1 MRENMDTNTIVF
13 GDTHMGAHQNS
24 LSWLQH
30 QLNFFEKQ
38 FIPYLEQ
45 LKNQD
50 TSKNINLIHLGDVYD
65 IRTSLNGV
73 IVEET
78 KKLFKKLSGLCNQ
91 FLIISGNHDHYYN
104 EKANPCNIDLTLSN
118 ISDNIKIFSDANIHV
133 EFLDNKNE
141 IGIFIPWF
149 AMLEDSN
156 LIHLQQLIQ
165 KFSSN
170 KDSRIKV
177 FCHTNLSDTTNPIIQ
192 WLSKQ
197 NHIEVYSGHMHNP
210 VLSTSL
216 PKHFHNMGSCFYFNF
231 NDTTPRFFYNITTGQ
246 SFQNT
251 TSPRYHN
258 LNESNIDSI
267 KLFSPI
273 DYINL
278 YVSAE
283 YLESNYKKIKEL
295 RIVYPNI
302 NIIPNSYTQDIS
314 VESYNLQQFSKQNM
328 LQYITQYIPTHLQDL
343 YKSFL

>member
-13 GDTHMGAHQNS
+13 GDTHYGSHQNS

-38 FIPYLEQ
+38 FIPYLESLQ
-45 LKNQD
+45 SN
-50 TSKNINLIHLGDVYD
+50 SKSINLIHLGDVYD
-65 IRTSLNGV
+65 VRTSLNGV
-73 IVEET
+73 VVRET
-78 KKLFKKLSGLCNQ
+78 KNLFEKLSKLCDN
-91 FLIISGNHDHYYN
+91 FFIISGNHDHYFN
-104 EKANPCNIDLTLSN
+104 EQANPCNIDLTLSH
-118 ISDNIKIFSDANIHV
+118 ISDNIKIFSDTNIHV

-149 AMLEDSN
+149 ALLEESN
-156 LIHLQQLIQ
+156 LPKLQHLTHQ
-165 KFSSN
+165 FDSN
-170 KDSRIKV
+170 KDSHIKV
-177 FCHTNLSDTTNPIIQ
+177 FCHTNLSDLTNPMVH

-197 NHIEVYSGHMHNP
+197 THIEVYSGHMHNP

-258 LNESNIDSI
+258 LNESDIDI
-267 KLFSPI
+267 ITKFSPI

-278 YVSAE
+278 YISAE
-283 YLESNYKKIKEL
+283 YLESHYKKIKEL
-295 RIVYPNI
+295 RSVYPNI
-302 NIIPNSYTQDIS
+302 NIIPNSYTQDTN